1 MTNFDSIATAAQLSP
16 HIREVG
22 VAKVAEGAGVSQPTV
37 YLWLDGRRVLSLEA
51 RLRVAEAC
59 GFRIGVSV
67 KPPRRYGPAKGAAGL
82 EQAEGEAAVGPAA

>member
-1 MTNFDSIATAAQLSP
+1 MDYDSIATAKELAP
-16 HIREVG
+16 HVREAG

-67 KPPRRYGPAKGAAGL
+67 KPPRRYGPAKGALGST
-82 EQAEGEAAVGPAA
+82 EPQAVPTPS